1 MAFFGFKDLSSLSN
15 VDMTIYSYVTQNN
28 EKVAY
33 MRVRDIAKNAHVS
46 NSSVMRFVH
55 KVGFSSFPEF
65 KAFIKNKG
73 NGYSKNSVFNFV
85 NKNNFPINI
94 ENKISVAADFLYQA
108 DNIILI
114 GVGSSAFLA
123 GYTARRLAT
132 LGYNTNTV
140 SDPFYPLSFQLHNTS
155 NNALIVFSVTG
166 ETSELIELLNNFVN
180 DGDTTIISITGN
192 EASTIGKM
200 SRYCLSYKETEYHV
214 YHYYDLSSQIPA
226 VYIAEGITHALQ
238 DKSRK

>member
-73 NGYSKNSVFNFV
+73 NGYSK
-85 NKNNFPINI
+85 K
-94 ENKISVAADFLYQA
+94 
-108 DNIILI
+108 
-114 GVGSSAFLA
+114 
-123 GYTARRLAT
+123 
-132 LGYNTNTV
+132 
-140 SDPFYPLSFQLHNTS
+140 LSL
-155 NNALIVFSVTG
+155 
-166 ETSELIELLNNFVN
+166 
-180 DGDTTIISITGN
+180 
-192 EASTIGKM
+192 
-200 SRYCLSYKETEYHV
+200 
-214 YHYYDLSSQIPA
+214 
-226 VYIAEGITHALQ
+226 
-238 DKSRK
+238 